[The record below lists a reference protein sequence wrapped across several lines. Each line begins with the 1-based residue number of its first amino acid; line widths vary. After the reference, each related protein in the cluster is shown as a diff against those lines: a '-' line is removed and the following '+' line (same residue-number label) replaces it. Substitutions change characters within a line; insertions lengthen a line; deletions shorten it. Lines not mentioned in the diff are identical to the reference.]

1 MKALGTL
8 RFTIGLLVIL
18 IAVGFYLWFSGDPLT
33 GSWFAWLSL
42 SAGIVAGADQST
54 RSKKEKRWKRPK
66 RISLN
71 TGSSPG

>member
-42 SAGIVAGADQST
+42 SAGIVAGAAVILLIKARDQ
-54 RSKKEKRWKRPK
+54 KKKSDGRDQK
-66 RISLN
+66 
-71 TGSSPG
+71 G